1 MKITITIDDD
11 FKKQLTDEI
20 LEKVA
25 AKFLTREWVGTLSIL
40 AVENVVYFDD
50 RLERLEHDHESICY
64 SLRMLTNELNTL
76 NEAIQKKL

>member
-1 MKITITIDDD
+1 MKVTITIDDD

-40 AVENVVYFDD
+40 AVENVVYFHD
-50 RLERLEHDHESICY
+50 RLERLEHDSEACSHNYRI
-64 SLRMLTNELNTL
+64 LVNELNAL
-76 NEAIQKKL
+76 NEAIKKKL